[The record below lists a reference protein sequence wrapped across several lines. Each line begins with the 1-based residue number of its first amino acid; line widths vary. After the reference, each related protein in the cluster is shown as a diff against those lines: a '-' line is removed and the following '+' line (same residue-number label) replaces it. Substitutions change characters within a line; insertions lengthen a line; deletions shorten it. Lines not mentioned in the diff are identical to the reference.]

1 MSHQQREALAANW
14 DPEILAAYMAKV
26 QREDDDDED
35 EAMSSGDSDGSD
47 VEFEGD
53 TSMSSEST
61 ALSDMELAHPDD
73 IASNDSAFSSEDEFA
88 EESIT
93 EKQTMRR
100 EVRGSDE
107 DSDPGLT
114 WSCLLLASSR
124 ASDARN
130 FAHAPDGV
138 GSDAY
143 CVHEAARRRR

>member
-26 QREDDDDED
+26 QREDDDED

-100 EVRGSDE
+100 EVRGSNDP
-107 DSDPGLT
+107 DSGLT
-114 WSCLLLASSR
+114 RSFLLLASSR

-138 GSDAY
+138 GSHAY